1 MSKNCSNCGPEQWRG
16 LSISERRA
24 RILLKSLIIYLALFF
39 TPSPL
44 WNSAYAVTEDIYTSR
59 SNYEKLNDI
68 DELRQ
73 VFAKKAAKI
82 IQLSSP
88 YPGGREVYGGLNRKQ
103 ADAVLVIAETFGE
116 GYFSHAI
123 RVAWCESRL
132 DPAAKNGSNGYG
144 TVDRGLFQLNDGGT
158 MQRLGVDKEEAFDAR
173 VSALAALVLF
183 EDRGWQPW
191 VCAHK
196 LDFDHLKM
204 KQSDRELLKSKK

>member
-1 MSKNCSNCGPEQWRG
+1 MSKYCVNCDPSKSNWRG

-24 RILLKSLIIYLALFF
+24 RLLLHSLIIYLGLFF

-44 WNSAYAVTEDIYTSR
+44 WSSAYAMTEEIVKEKS
-59 SNYEKLNDI
+59 SYEKLEEI
-68 DELRQ
+68 ELLRQ
-73 VFAKKAAKI
+73 TFAQKAADI
-82 IQLSSP
+82 IKLSSP
-88 YPGGREVYGGLNRKQ
+88 YPGGKDRYGGLNRKQ

-116 GYFSHAI
+116 RYFKHAI
-123 RVAWCESRL
+123 KVAWCESRL
-132 DPAAKNGSNGYG
+132 NPAAVNGSNTNG

-158 MQRLGVDKEEAFDAR
+158 MQRLGVDRQEVFDAR

-204 KQSDRELLKSKK
+204 NREDRK

>member
-1 MSKNCSNCGPEQWRG
+1 MSKNCSNCAPEQWRG

-24 RILLKSLIIYLALFF
+24 RILLKSLVIYMALFL

-44 WNSAYAVTEDIYTSR
+44 WNSAYAMTEEITTSR
-59 SNYEKLNDI
+59 GSYEKLNDI
-68 DELRQ
+68 EELRQ
-73 VFAKKAAKI
+73 VFAQKAASI
-82 IQLSSP
+82 IQLSDT
-88 YPGGREVYGGLNRKQ
+88 YPGGKAIYGGLNRKQ

-116 GYFSHAI
+116 NYFKHAI

-132 DPAAKNGSNGYG
+132 DPSAHNGSNGNG

-158 MQRLGVDKEEAFDAR
+158 MQRLGVDKEEAYDAR
-173 VSALAALVLF
+173 ISSLAALVLF

-204 KQSDRELLKSKK
+204 SQKDRKLLKVKK